1 MSSEERPLETVTKM
15 FGHIFKGAN
24 SQKSTRRPHAAR
36 SGGGAHLVYTNGTGK
51 MDCDVL
57 DYSQKGAKLRPGDIA
72 ALPKFFELHLAG
84 GGAFLCELTHR
95 GPDHVIVRFISNNV

>member
-1 MSSEERPLETVTKM
+1 M
-15 FGHIFKGAN
+15 FGHFFKGAN

-36 SGGGAHLVYTNGTGK
+36 SGGGARLVFTNGMGN

-57 DYSQKGAKLRPGDIA
+57 DYSQKGAKLRPNEIA

-95 GPDHVIVRFISNNV
+95 KSDHVIVRFIPNNV